1 MGRFR
6 PYVIF
11 SAAITL
17 DGKLA
22 TRTGDS
28 KLSSK
33 VDKNRVHRLRSKVD
47 AILIWKNTAKLD
59 DPVLSAH
66 NAKKKNPI
74 RIILDSNATIQNNSR
89 ILRTSSQIPTIIAV
103 GESAS
108 KKNLQ
113 RLEKLPVQ
121 IIVCGKQRINIKKLL
136 VELRKQGIKKIL
148 IEGGGET
155 NWSFV
160 KENLTDEVI
169 ITVTPYLVGGV
180 TATTLVDGNGFS
192 TIAKSTKLKLKSAR
206 RMNNEIILHY
216 EN

>member
-47 AILIWKNTAKLD
+47 AILIGKNTAKLD
-59 DPVLSAH
+59 DPVLSVH

-160 KENLTDEVI
+160 KENLVDEVI

>member
-6 PYVIF
+6 PHVIF

-33 VDKNRVHRLRSKVD
+33 ADKNRVHKLRRKVD
-47 AILIWKNTAKLD
+47 AILIGKNTAKLD
-59 DPVLSAH
+59 DPILSVH
-66 NAKKKNPI
+66 NVKKKNPI
-74 RIILDSNATIQNNSR
+74 RIVLDSNATIQTNSR
-89 ILRTSSQIPTIIAV
+89 ILRTSSKISTIIVV
-103 GESAS
+103 GERAS

-121 IIVCGKQRINIKKLL
+121 IIVCGKDRINIKKLL
-136 VELRKQGIKKIL
+136 ATLRKQDIKKIL
-148 IEGGGET
+148 VEGGGET

-160 KENLTDEVI
+160 KENLTDEMI
-169 ITVTPYLVGGV
+169 ITITPYLVGGV
-180 TATTLVDGNGFS
+180 NATTLVDGDGFS
-192 TIAKSTKLKLKSAR
+192 TIIKSTKLKLKNAR
-206 RMNNEIILHY
+206 RVNNEIILHY
-216 EN
+216 ET